1 MQGRVNKSNPI
12 GRVKC
17 VVNTCEYHENGDHCI
32 ASTIEIQGQSAKNTD
47 STDCATF
54 SPKH

>member
-17 VVNTCEYHENGDHCI
+17 VVNSCQYYQDGDRCM
-32 ASTIEIQGQSAKNTD
+32 ASSIEIQPPNASDTEN
-47 STDCATF
+47 TDCATF
-54 SPKH
+54 TPK